1 MLLHSFGPVSTFAS
15 CLVANIRHLA
25 AHSHSAQRQQAPVP
39 CYDHVHLLESRSNE
53 ENKGSLTSRQ
63 GVTQPGGEEVR
74 LRFGRN
80 VF

>member
-15 CLVANIRHLA
+15 CLVANIQHLT
-25 AHSHSAQRQQAPVP
+25 AHSHSAQRQQAP
-39 CYDHVHLLESRSNE
+39 DDQVHLLESRSNE
-53 ENKGSLTSRQ
+53 ENKGSSASRQ